1 MDIFL
6 HNQNGSVMPNK
17 INSHFLVLRI
27 HTDPYS
33 TFNDCLKKMFF
44 NSPFDGI
51 EVQQGQL
58 HLAMMSQV
66 SLS

>member
-1 MDIFL
+1 
-6 HNQNGSVMPNK
+6 MPNK

-27 HTDPYS
+27 HTNLYS
-33 TFNDCLKKMFF
+33 SFSDCLKKPFF
-44 NSPFDGI
+44 FLNSPFDGI
-51 EVQQGQL
+51 KVQQGQL